1 MNAPLKNAKHEHFA
15 QLVSNGET
23 QARAYVLAGYNEKG
37 ARQNAARLIAN
48 DDVRDR
54 IDALRRQKESVHAQ
68 ATKAVIAEAAL
79 DKAWVLKRLSRIVD
93 MGMAAEP
100 VKDAEGNPVGEY
112 RANLQAANKAL
123 ELIGKEAGMFI
134 DRKEIRTGPLDG
146 LPPEE
151 ANSLL
156 ETINAI
162 QRARTGAADGRA
174 TGIAAEDGGADRR

>member
-1 MNAPLKNAKHEHFA
+1 MATPLKNAKHEHFA

-23 QARAYVLAGYNEKG
+23 ATRAYVLAGYNEKG
-37 ARQNAARLIAN
+37 ARQNASRLMAN
-48 DDVRDR
+48 DGVRDR

-68 ATKAVIAEAAL
+68 ATQAVIAEAAL

-100 VKDAEGNPVGEY
+100 VRDAEGNPIGEY

-134 DRKEIRTGPLDG
+134 DRKEIRTGELDG
-146 LPPEE
+146 LPHDELKQLRD
-151 ANSLL
+151 ALNSLGF
-156 ETINAI
+156 A
-162 QRARTGAADGRA
+162 AASPGAF
-174 TGIAAEDGGADRR
+174 AAGQGGTTH

>member
-1 MNAPLKNAKHEHFA
+1 MNTPLKNAKHEHFA

-23 QARAYVLAGYNEKG
+23 APRAYVLAGYSEKG
-37 ARQNAARLIAN
+37 ARQSAHALLTKT
-48 DDVRDR
+48 DVSDR
-54 IDALRRQKESVHAQ
+54 VSYLRSKKEEAHGQQVQ
-68 ATKAVIAEAAL
+68 QVLQEAAL

-134 DRKEIRTGPLDG
+134 DRKEIRTGELDG
-146 LPPEE
+146 LGHDELKQLRD
-151 ANSLL
+151 AL
-156 ETINAI
+156 AAFGGVG
-162 QRARTGAADGRA
+162 QAQGAFSAGEGRA
-174 TGIAAEDGGADRR
+174 TH

>member
-1 MNAPLKNAKHEHFA
+1 MNTPLKNAKHEHFA

-112 RANLQAANKAL
+112 KANLQAANKAL

-134 DRKEIRTGPLDG
+134 DRKEIRTGELDG
-146 LPPEE
+146 LGHDELKQLRE
-151 ANSLL
+151 ALA
-156 ETINAI
+156 TFGC
-162 QRARTGAADGRA
+162 TGQAQGAFPAGEGRA
-174 TGIAAEDGGADRR
+174 TH

>member
-1 MNAPLKNAKHEHFA
+1 MNTPLKNAKHEHFA

-134 DRKEIRTGPLDG
+134 DRKEIRTGELDG
-146 LPPEE
+146 LGHDELKQLRD
-151 ANSLL
+151 A
-156 ETINAI
+156 IN
-162 QRARTGAADGRA
+162 TLGGAGQAAGAFSAGEGRA
-174 TGIAAEDGGADRR
+174 TH

>member
-15 QLVSNGET
+15 QLVSNGEP
-23 QARAYVLAGYNEKG
+23 ASRAYVVAGYSEKG
-37 ARQNAARLIAN
+37 AKQSAARLLTSADICERIAY
-48 DDVRDR
+48 
-54 IDALRRQKESVHAQ
+54 LRSKKEEAHGQQVQ
-68 ATKAVIAEAAL
+68 QVLQEAAL

-134 DRKEIRTGPLDG
+134 DRKEIRTGELDG
-146 LPPEE
+146 LGHDD
-151 ANSLL
+151 LKQL
-156 ETINAI
+156 RDAI
-162 QRARTGAADGRA
+162 TALGGAGQAAGAFSAGEGRA
-174 TGIAAEDGGADRR
+174 TH